1 MPYSLSDMSDTP
13 APSGLSARHR
23 YRFLTAWDLHAPPR
37 RVYRVLADPRT
48 YPVWWPEIR
57 EVRQL
62 DEHSGVMRF
71 RSLLPY
77 ELAVVASEARQD
89 PVAGVLEARLAGDLE
104 GVTRWTVTSRGDGRA
119 VAVFF
124 EDVEVRKPLM
134 RLLAVPGRPAFRANH
149 ALMMRHGRVG
159 LAHYLSTRGI
169 GLDQ

>member
-1 MPYSLSDMSDTP
+1 MPMTRVTHG
-13 APSGLSARHR
+13 PSNPERARGLHR
-23 YRFLTAWDLHAPPR
+23 YRFVSVWDVPAPPR
-37 RVYRVLADPRT
+37 QVYEVLADPRT

-77 ELAVVASEARQD
+77 ELAVVARELRQD
-89 PVAGVLEARLAGDLE
+89 PAAGVLEARLTGDLA
-104 GVTRWTVTSRGDGRA
+104 GVTRWTVTSRGDGAA
-119 VAVFF
+119 VVVFT
-124 EDVEVRKPLM
+124 EEVEVRKPLM
-134 RLLAVPGRPAFRANH
+134 RRFALLGRPVFRANH

-159 LAHYLSTRGI
+159 FVRYLQLQSI